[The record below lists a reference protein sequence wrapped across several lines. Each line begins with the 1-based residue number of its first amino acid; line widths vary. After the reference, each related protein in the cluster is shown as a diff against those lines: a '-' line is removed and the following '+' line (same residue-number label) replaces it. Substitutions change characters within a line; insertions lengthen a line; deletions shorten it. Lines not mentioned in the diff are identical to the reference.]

1 MGVAPDHLRIGK
13 HLYMIEKLK
22 SKLPAPMTST
32 TQATKEV
39 PTSPYHHD
47 KKNEGAEDA
56 IKLPINKE
64 DKTTILLN
72 VEGAVKDLATALA
85 KKQEIKGVEV
95 EEEITSK
102 LPNSL
107 TGVMVHYF
115 CKGIR
120 EDFGISFAEDPISLR
135 QRGSGSAYDKKVA
148 SKRRL
153 LTREQKNELLTK
165 TQMSYYEKD
174 ISAGTMTLEQAMFA
188 LRDAFERKQN
198 FEEMGYVLPA
208 KKTEYPYWVDEVAE
222 I

>member
-1 MGVAPDHLRIGK
+1 MLGK
-13 HLYMIEKLK
+13 QM
-22 SKLPAPMTST
+22 SKPSAPMTPT

-47 KKNEGAEDA
+47 KKKEEAEDA
-56 IKLPINKE
+56 IKFPISKE
-64 DKTTILLN
+64 DKSTILLN

-85 KKQEIKGVEV
+85 KKQKIKGVEV
-95 EEEITSK
+95 DEEIASK

-120 EDFGISFAEDPISLR
+120 EDFGIGFAEDPVSLK

-148 SKRRL
+148 GKKRL
-153 LTREQKNELLTK
+153 LTREQKNELLAK

-174 ISAGTMTLEQAMFA
+174 IAAGTMTLEQAMLA
-188 LRDAFERKQN
+188 LKDAFERKQN
-198 FEEMGYVLPA
+198 FEEMGYMLPS
-208 KKTEYPYWVDEVAE
+208 KKVDYPYWVDEME
-222 I
+222 

>member
-1 MGVAPDHLRIGK
+1 LFDAPDHLRIGER
-13 HLYMIEKLK
+13 LYMIGKPK
-22 SKLPAPMTST
+22 SKLPASMTPT
-32 TQATKEV
+32 TQATKEM

-47 KKNEGAEDA
+47 KRNEEAGDA

-64 DKTTILLN
+64 DKSTILLN

-95 EEEITSK
+95 DEEITSK

-120 EDFGISFAEDPISLR
+120 EDFGIGFAEDPVSLK
-135 QRGSGSAYDKKVA
+135 QRGSGSAYDRKVA
-148 SKRRL
+148 GKKRL
-153 LTREQKNELLTK
+153 LTREQKNELLAK

-174 ISAGTMTLEQAMFA
+174 IAAGAMTLEQAMFA
-188 LRDAFERKQN
+188 LKDAFERKQN

-208 KKTEYPYWVDEVAE
+208 KKTEYPYWVDEAGE
-222 I
+222 